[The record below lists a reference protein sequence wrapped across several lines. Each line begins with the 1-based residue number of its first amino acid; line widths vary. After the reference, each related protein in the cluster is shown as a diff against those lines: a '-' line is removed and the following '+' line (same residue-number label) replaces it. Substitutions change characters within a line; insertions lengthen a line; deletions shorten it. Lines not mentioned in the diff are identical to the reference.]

1 MKRSFRLTLACAF
14 ALSAAMT
21 SSAPVGAAPS
31 PAPSPAA
38 SAPAAGEIPLGVT
51 VIELKELLIGWSV
64 RKELLGKG
72 VQNDKKENL
81 GKIEDVIVSPA
92 NSLSYAIVGVG
103 GFLPPGLGARV
114 RLTEPRRHQRTKP
127 DIGREGA
134 LERREVA
141 HAERVNELVEKRRGR
156 DDHERGSIG

>member
-1 MKRSFRLTLACAF
+1 MKRSFRLAVAFAF
-14 ALSAAMT
+14 ALSAGTT

-51 VIELKELLIGWSV
+51 VIELKELVIGWSV
-64 RKELLGKG
+64 RKDLLGKG

-81 GKIEDVIVSPA
+81 GKIEDVIVSPT

-103 GFLPPGLGARV
+103 GFLGIPSRLVAIPMKQLKLQSSQLVLPGATKDALKAMPPFV
-114 RLTEPRRHQRTKP
+114 YTH
-127 DIGREGA
+127 
-134 LERREVA
+134 
-141 HAERVNELVEKRRGR
+141 
-156 DDHERGSIG
+156 

>member
-51 VIELKELLIGWSV
+51 VIQLKELVIGWSV
-64 RKELLGKG
+64 RKDLLGKG

-81 GKIEDVIVSPA
+81 GKIEDVIVSPT

-103 GFLPPGLGARV
+103 GFLGIPSRLVAIPMKQLKLQSSQLVLPGATKDTLKAMPPFV
-114 RLTEPRRHQRTKP
+114 YTH
-127 DIGREGA
+127 
-134 LERREVA
+134 
-141 HAERVNELVEKRRGR
+141 
-156 DDHERGSIG
+156 